1 MGARLY
7 STGGPAIL
15 EGDPA
20 IFDRALSNIWR
31 RGGGPAV
38 GPSNA
43 PSIFPHLP
51 PTRGAALPLDHP
63 TPPSMFPHL
72 RPIWGAALPLDTS
85 LDSAGIYQ
93 GRICE
98 ENIYIP

>member
-1 MGARLY
+1 
-7 STGGPAIL
+7 
-15 EGDPA
+15 
-20 IFDRALSNIWR
+20 
-31 RGGGPAV
+31 
-38 GPSNA
+38 
-43 PSIFPHLP
+43 
-51 PTRGAALPLDHP
+51 LDHP